1 MARTKQTAKL
11 SSGGVAPR
19 VRLIV
24 RDPRD
29 VESTPNRAI
38 TPTGLPPPHQQDHAT
53 LPDIALDLQ
62 VQPAGLFCHMC
73 SDGGELW
80 GCNVCV
86 RSVCKKCL
94 KVPRKDYPVIQ
105 HEDVKF
111 LCVSCHLM
119 DGNAT
124 KSVAPYMGFYRD
136 RKSVLSQ
143 PPRIVGRFEQ
153 SPKSVIRASV
163 TAVLHLRLN
172 EYIPAKGP
180 INMLFDFL
188 RPFFVH
194 SGGLVTA
201 DVPFDLGTEWKKKT
215 YLERA
220 TKIVKKILAVRPSQ
234 VVFVISTHT
243 DEDRGDLF
251 AGVEGGKPICAEVQE
266 VFFEILLGP
275 FADLTPDSALYVL
288 SCGRYIRH
296 SASRK
301 DFTKTVGS
309 FGFSATIAFDAP
321 RFHSTVAWSFLVILT
336 ESVVIRGHSFDDAV
350 PIALANSNELKRHSG
365 VYTLLLSTD
374 RKLVNTTK
382 YLWAHRDYRP
392 WGKDVPIQKSGIGF
406 DLLTP
411 GFIDSNAKTLIASVT
426 GCIKSNPSNKYNRV
440 CRKTYKVKVA
450 PRASSRPG
458 SASAF
463 PRNSPNHG
471 SRDTLRFPSGVLRAK
486 MLQACPSPRSTRSNL
501 EVLENCC
508 EKRECYWRPAE
519 VDERYSRCAKR
530 PLCGRGL
537 RA

>member
-38 TPTGLPPPHQQDHAT
+38 TPTGLPPPHQQDRAT

-62 VQPAGLFCHMC
+62 VQPAGLVRPCLQALFSLGASEAIQDENNDFCHMC

-153 SPKSVIRASV
+153 SPNTS
-163 TAVLHLRLN
+163 L
-172 EYIPAKGP
+172 PKGRSTCYSTS
-180 INMLFDFL
+180 FG
-188 RPFFVH
+188 RFFVH

-266 VFFEILLGP
+266 FFEILLGP
-275 FADLTPDSALYVL
+275 FADLTPDSALILQKRLEALDFPQRLL
-288 SCGRYIRH
+288 SMPP
-296 SASRK
+296 
-301 DFTKTVGS
+301 D
-309 FGFSATIAFDAP
+309 
-321 RFHSTVAWSFLVILT
+321 FHSTVAWSFLVILT

-392 WGKDVPIQKSGIGF
+392 WGKDVPIQW
-406 DLLTP
+406 
-411 GFIDSNAKTLIASVT
+411 FIDSNAKTLIASVT
-426 GCIKSNPSNKYNRV
+426 GCIKSVRI
-440 CRKTYKVKVA
+440 
-450 PRASSRPG
+450 
-458 SASAF
+458 
-463 PRNSPNHG
+463 G
-471 SRDTLRFPSGVLRAK
+471 SR
-486 MLQACPSPRSTRSNL
+486 
-501 EVLENCC
+501 
-508 EKRECYWRPAE
+508 
-519 VDERYSRCAKR
+519 
-530 PLCGRGL
+530 
-537 RA
+537 